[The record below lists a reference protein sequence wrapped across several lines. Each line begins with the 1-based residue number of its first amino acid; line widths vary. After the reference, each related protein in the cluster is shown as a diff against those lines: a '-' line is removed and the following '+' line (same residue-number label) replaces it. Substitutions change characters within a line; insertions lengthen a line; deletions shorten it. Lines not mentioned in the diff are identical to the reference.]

1 MAKGG
6 NLKSML
12 MNKAMSFGQDFAKK
26 QICSGNVE
34 SIKENAIRALQ
45 MMPASAVSAMIQ
57 KSPLCSGQGSM
68 SMASMFGGKKA
79 TTRKLTRKQKQ
90 KQRKTRKH

>member
-12 MNKAMSFGQDFAKK
+12 MNKAMSFGQNFAKK

-34 SIKENAIRALQ
+34 SIKANAIRALQ
-45 MMPASAVSAMIQ
+45 MMPASSVSAMIQ
-57 KSPLCSGQGSM
+57 QSPLCSGQGSM

-79 TTRKLTRKQKQ
+79 KTRKLKRKL
-90 KQRKTRKH
+90 RKTRKH